1 MAARYEQDG
10 DIAVLTVNN
19 PPVNALS
26 AQMRVDLFDGVAR
39 AVADPAIVG
48 IIIIG
53 DPVFIAGADIREFGK
68 PAAFPGLRDLYPPM
82 EASPKPVVAAIS
94 GAALG
99 GGYEL
104 ALACHYRIMHTDARI
119 GLPEVNLGLL
129 PGGGG
134 TTRLPRLIGARPALD
149 IILSGKH
156 IAATKALELGMVD
169 KVVSENLR
177 EEAVA
182 FARARAASGASH
194 TLVRDRTDK
203 IAGTDPDLFGTLRKQ
218 NAAKWRGLTA
228 PGKILECVEAAVTK
242 PFDQASAFEAE
253 AFAAC
258 LASPAR
264 KALIH
269 VFFAERQAT
278 KIAGIGPD
286 IKARKIAKAGVVGA
300 GTMGGGI
307 AMALANAGLQVVQT
321 DVSAEALERGRK
333 IIEDNYATS
342 VSRGSLSQ
350 QTVAK
355 ALSLISASTD
365 YQALADCDIV
375 IEAAF
380 EDVGVKQTIF
390 KQLDAVLKQG
400 AILATNTSTLDI
412 DKIASATTRPQ
423 DVVGTHF
430 FSPANVMKL
439 QENVRGALTSPET
452 LATVTAFA
460 KQIGKVPVLSG
471 NCDGFIG
478 NRILAAYGREADFLL
493 EEGATPWQIDDALM
507 AFGFP
512 MGIYRMRDM
521 SGLDVGWRIRQYR
534 EQFRDKSTRYSPIA
548 DRICE
553 QGRFGQKTK
562 AGYYRYDG
570 RTPIPDPEI
579 ETLIEKTSADLSIQ
593 RKPISDL
600 EIVTRI
606 LTIMVNEGA
615 KIVGEG
621 FAQRASDVDIVFIY
635 GYGFPRYQG
644 GPMFWAEQR
653 GFKTVLADVQRYF
666 EAHGKLWQPAP
677 LLISLAE
684 SGAASWSS

>member
-1 MAARYEQDG
+1 MTARYTQDK
-10 DIAVLTVNN
+10 DIAILTVYN

-26 AQMRVDLFDGVAR
+26 AAMRRDLFNGIAR
-39 AVADPAIVG
+39 AIADPDIIGIV
-48 IIIIG
+48 IIG

-68 PAAFPGLRDLYPPM
+68 PATFPGLRDLYPPM
-82 EASPKPVVAAIS
+82 EGSPKPIFAAIS

-104 ALACHYRIMHTDARI
+104 CLACHYRVALASGRV
-119 GLPEVNLGLL
+119 GLPEVNIGLL

-134 TTRLPRLIGARPALD
+134 TTRLPRLIGAQPALD
-149 IILSGKH
+149 LMLSGKH
-156 IAATKALELGMVD
+156 ISATQALALGMVD
-169 KVVSENLR
+169 KVFSEDLLG
-177 EEAVA
+177 AA
-182 FARARAASGASH
+182 TMFARERANAGGTH
-194 TLVRDRTDK
+194 PVLRDRIDK
-203 IAGTDPDLFGTLRKQ
+203 IAGTDPDLFSNLRKQ

-228 PGKILECVEAAVTK
+228 PGKILDCVEATSTM
-242 PFDQASAFEAE
+242 PFDQAYAFEAE
-253 AFAAC
+253 AFDDC

-269 VFFAERQAT
+269 VFFAERQAA
-278 KIAGIGPD
+278 KIEGVGPD
-286 IKARKIAKAGVVGA
+286 IKPRKISKAGVIGA

-307 AMALANAGLQVVQT
+307 AMALANAGLTVIQT
-321 DVSAEALERGRK
+321 DVSDEALERGRN
-333 IIEDNYATS
+333 IIEANYATS
-342 VSRGSLSQ
+342 VSRGSMTKQ
-350 QTVAK
+350 AMEVA
-355 ALSLISASTD
+355 LGLISSDTD
-365 YQALADCDIV
+365 YAALADCDIV

-380 EDVGVKQTIF
+380 EDMDVKQTIF
-390 KQLDAVLKQG
+390 RKLDDVLKPG
-400 AILATNTSTLDI
+400 AVFATNTSTLDI
-412 DKIASATTRPQ
+412 DKIATAITRPQ
-423 DVVGTHF
+423 DFVGTHF
-430 FSPANVMKL
+430 FSPANVMRL
-439 QENVRGALTSPET
+439 QENVRGAATSLET
-452 LATVTAFA
+452 LATVTALA
-460 KQIGKVPVLSG
+460 KKIGKMPVLAG

-521 SGLDVGWRIRQYR
+521 SGLDVGWRIRKYR

-548 DRICE
+548 DKICE
-553 QGRFGQKTK
+553 LGRFGQKTK

-579 ETLIEKTSADLSIQ
+579 ETLINQTAADLGIE
-593 RKPISDL
+593 RVAVADD

-606 LTIMVNEGA
+606 LTAMVNEGA
-615 KIVGEG
+615 KIVDEG

-653 GFKTVLADVQRYF
+653 GLKTVCADVERYF
-666 EAHGKLWQPAP
+666 AAYGKLWEPAP
-677 LLISLAE
+677 LLVRLAS
-684 SGAASWSS
+684 SGATSWS